1 MTEAAH
7 QMTSNPLPPAARKPS
22 SVGLPQGIELA
33 ILDDSDKRVEEGEVC
48 IRGANV
54 TKGYLANPEANKSA
68 FTQDGWFRTG
78 DRGKLDSEGYLF
90 LTGRIKELINR
101 AGEKLSPLEI
111 DAALLS
117 VDGVNEAV
125 SFGVPDEMRGE
136 AVWAGVVLKEGAKLT
151 EAEIRDRVKT
161 KLSKMKIPERIF
173 ITDSIPK
180 AGTGKVQRRLMAPR
194 FLEIAKNEPVK
205 AKL

>member
-48 IRGANV
+48 SASRDLPTSLTDAVRGANV

-78 DRGKLDSEGYLF
+78 DRGKLDSEGCAC
-90 LTGRIKELINR
+90 EL
-101 AGEKLSPLEI
+101 ASLS
-111 DAALLS
+111 
-117 VDGVNEAV
+117 
-125 SFGVPDEMRGE
+125 
-136 AVWAGVVLKEGAKLT
+136 
-151 EAEIRDRVKT
+151 
-161 KLSKMKIPERIF
+161 
-173 ITDSIPK
+173 
-180 AGTGKVQRRLMAPR
+180 
-194 FLEIAKNEPVK
+194 
-205 AKL
+205 